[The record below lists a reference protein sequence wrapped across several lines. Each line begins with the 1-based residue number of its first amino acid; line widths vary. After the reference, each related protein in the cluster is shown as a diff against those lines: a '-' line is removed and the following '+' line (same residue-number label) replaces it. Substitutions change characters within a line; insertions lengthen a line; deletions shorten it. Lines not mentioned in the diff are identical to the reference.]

1 MPNVI
6 KRKSLIT
13 VEAVFSENDKYRY
26 MLTKVWDKN
35 KPKAVMIG
43 INPSKATHLKGDNT
57 ATNAMNYFID
67 NGYGTMIIVNL
78 FAFMSTKTEGLS
90 KREKLFED
98 LNNDYIKKACEKADM
113 VLVAWGYAKKH
124 IDKDRKQEVDK
135 ILDQYRHKVKCF
147 KTTEN
152 KKPCHLRVIC
162 EDWELVGYFS

>member
-1 MPNVI
+1 MPNLI
-6 KRKSLIT
+6 ERESLIT
-13 VEAVFSENDKYRY
+13 VEAVFSENERYRY

-90 KREKLFED
+90 KREKLYED
-98 LNNDYIKKACEKADM
+98 LNNDYIKKACEEADM
-113 VLVAWGYAKKH
+113 VLIAWGYGKEHTSRKH
-124 IDKDRKQEVDK
+124 EVDK
-135 ILDQYRHKVKCF
+135 ILTQYLHKVMCF
-147 KTTEN
+147 KTKKN
-152 KKPCHLRVIC
+152 KMPCHLRVISD
-162 EDWELVGYFS
+162 DWELVRYFN